1 MQRLWKIYFWILR
14 LLVIAKYV
22 VTLSFLDFAK
32 IQWESAD
39 FVLIILL
46 VARFVGL
53 YGFVFSEPIG
63 RPVVWQVIFVV
74 ILFFDLSYFTHNS
87 LADYAKI
94 PTEFRM
100 IGMKAA
106 TIGLVVLVNLFMFP
120 QWLALYLY
128 GFKCKNL
135 WAKAS

>member
-1 MQRLWKIYFWILR
+1 MQRLWKIYFWILL

-32 IQWESAD
+32 IEWESAD

-63 RPVVWQVIFVV
+63 RPTLWQVIFVL
-74 ILFFDLSYFTHNS
+74 ILFFDLRYFTHNS
-87 LADYAKI
+87 FFDYAKI
-94 PTEFRM
+94 STEFRTV
-100 IGMKAA
+100 GMNALA
-106 TIGLVVLVNLFMFP
+106 IGLIVFGYLLMFP

-128 GFKCKNL
+128 GFKRKNL

>member
-1 MQRLWKIYFWILR
+1 MQRLWKIYFWVL
-14 LLVIAKYV
+14 LFLVIAKYV
-22 VTLSFLDFAK
+22 VTLSFLDFSK

-39 FVLIILL
+39 FILIILL

-63 RPVVWQVIFVV
+63 RPPVWQVIFVL
-74 ILFFDLSYFTHNS
+74 ILSFDLRYFTHNS
-87 LADYAKI
+87 LADHAKI
-94 PTEFRM
+94 PTEFM
-100 IGMKAA
+100 TVGMKAA
-106 TIGLVVLVNLFMFP
+106 TIGLIVFGYLFMFP

-135 WAKAS
+135 WAKAG